1 MENVEIKARC
11 ADLAAMARAAAAAG
25 AVFDSNIQQVDI
37 YFNVLSGRLKL
48 RQADGV
54 DQSLI
59 FYRRPDDNS
68 PKLSRYELA
77 PIAPGQPL
85 GAILEQALGVTTI
98 VRKRRGLWRL
108 DNIRIH
114 LDEVEGL
121 GSFVEFEVQVLPGR
135 EVAGCHAQAAAL
147 MEKLGIRDADLIAG
161 SYADL
166 ITQRRSS

>member
-25 AVFDSNIQQVDI
+25 AVLESTIGQVDT
-37 YFNVLSGRLKL
+37 YFNVETGRLKL
-48 RQADGV
+48 RQADGI
-54 DQSLI
+54 DQALI
-59 FYRRPDDNS
+59 FYRRADDS
-68 PKLSRYELA
+68 APKLSRYELV
-77 PIAPGQPL
+77 PIAPGQEL
-85 GAILEQALGVTTI
+85 GLILEQALGVRTV
-98 VRKRRGLWRL
+98 VRKRRQLWRL

-135 EVAGCHAQAAAL
+135 EVVGCRAQANAL
-147 MEKLGIRDADLIAG
+147 MGRLGIRQSDLIAG

-166 ITQRRSS
+166 VAVA

>member
-11 ADLAAMARAAAAAG
+11 PDLAVMVRAAAAAG
-25 AVFDSNIQQVDI
+25 AVLESTVDQVDT
-37 YFNVLSGRLKL
+37 YFNVQTGRLKL

-68 PKLSRYELA
+68 PKVSRYDLV
-77 PIAPGQPL
+77 PIAPGQKL
-85 GAILEQALGVTTI
+85 HSILEWALGVKRV
-98 VRKRRGLWRL
+98 VRKRRQLWRL

-114 LDEVEGL
+114 LDEVEEL
-121 GSFVEFEVQVLPGR
+121 GSFVEFEVQVTLGR
-135 EVAGCHAQAAAL
+135 DVAGCRAQANAL
-147 MEKLGIRDADLIAG
+147 MDAIGIRPADLLAG

-166 ITQRRSS
+166 MG

>member
-25 AVFDSNIQQVDI
+25 AVLVSTIGQVDT
-37 YFNVLSGRLKL
+37 YFNVERGRLKL
-48 RQADGV
+48 RQADGI
-54 DQSLI
+54 DQALI
-59 FYRRPDDNS
+59 FYRRPDDS
-68 PKLSRYELA
+68 EPKLSRYELV
-77 PIAPGQPL
+77 PIAPGQEL
-85 GAILEQALGVTTI
+85 GLILEQALGVRTV
-98 VRKRRGLWRL
+98 VRKRRQLWRL

-135 EVAGCHAQAAAL
+135 DVAGCRAQADAL
-147 MEKLGIRDADLIAG
+147 MDRLGIRQSDLIAG

-166 ITQRRSS
+166 VARREAR